1 MHLGCTFQ
9 VVHAAC
15 RWWEPSNLRQRKGWD
30 LVLIE
35 WALTWEISPGAR
47 PAQICREEA
56 TCSIAAW
63 KGIPDACHD
72 VNTEPSK
79 VSESQTHQQ
88 DGVGTQFFLLTSCRK
103 KQTNLALLPDSY
115 TCVDGFQ
122 MSIKHPVL
130 PEGERSTKRQLYS
143 EHFSL

>member
-1 MHLGCTFQ
+1 M
-9 VVHAAC
+9 
-15 RWWEPSNLRQRKGWD
+15 
-30 LVLIE
+30 LIE
-35 WALTWEISPGAR
+35 WALTWEISPGPR
-47 PAQICREEA
+47 PAQVCREEA

-103 KQTNLALLPDSY
+103 QKQTLLPDSY
-115 TCVDGFQ
+115 RADTVANK
-122 MSIKHPVL
+122 SKIHAI
-130 PEGERSTKRQLYS
+130 E
-143 EHFSL
+143 